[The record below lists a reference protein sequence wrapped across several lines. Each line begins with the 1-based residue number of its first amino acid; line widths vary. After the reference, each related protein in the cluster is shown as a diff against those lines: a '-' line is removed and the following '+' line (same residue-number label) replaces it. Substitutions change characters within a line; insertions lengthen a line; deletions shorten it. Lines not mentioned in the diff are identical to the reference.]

1 MFSKKTIMK
10 KTLAIS
16 GFTWVSRCLG
26 IARDILLMR
35 YLGYGVASDAFVTA
49 YKIPNSL
56 RKIFAEGA
64 LSAVFIPVIVRSIKA
79 TGQKSIN
86 DLMTFG
92 FVVFEGIVLLV
103 CAWVMLYAELVISWI
118 APGFSVAQ
126 VQSTIPCLQIVMP
139 FIFFISSSAL
149 LAGVLQS
156 VDHFFVPA
164 FAPILLNMVF
174 ISSILI
180 CDYFILPVES
190 LCWFIIGGGAL
201 QLLSHLAMYFKLG
214 FGFGRLRVSDFKQ
227 FSHVLVKFFP
237 CLLGMGVMEI
247 GLFVDQYFTSFLP
260 AGSTSLHSYA
270 GNFLRLP
277 LGIFGVAFSTVLL
290 PHFSRVADS
299 SPRRLQLYVLEA
311 AKLIF
316 WVMFPMT
323 LIMSFF
329 AENIFI
335 TMFLSEKFTMLHV
348 QQAAHTLQAFLVGL
362 FFFAFN
368 KILLNV
374 YYALHDVWH
383 PAYITIAAV
392 ASNAVFNS
400 LLVGPLALPGI
411 ALATSFSE
419 ILRTILFLI
428 VLVHQAGVNFN
439 GKRFITFAACY
450 SMQVMVLGIPF
461 VGIYR
466 VLKQVIMSFPISMHY
481 FLLQSLGFWLWVGPL
496 LIIFFT
502 MLWLTRNYFNVKLY
516 FLEH

>member
-1 MFSKKTIMK
+1 MK

-35 YLGYGVASDAFVTA
+35 YLGYGIASDAFITA

-79 TGQKSIN
+79 TGQKGIN

-92 FVVFEGIVLLV
+92 FVVFEGVVLLV
-103 CAWVMLYAELVISWI
+103 CAWVMIYAHLVISWI
-118 APGFSVAQ
+118 APGFSPAQ

-156 VDHFFVPA
+156 VGHFFVPA

-174 ISSILI
+174 ISSLLI
-180 CDYFILPVES
+180 CDYFVLPVEA
-190 LCWFIIGGGAL
+190 LCWLILGGGAL
-201 QLLSHLAMYFKLG
+201 QLLMHLAMYFKLG
-214 FGFGRLRVSDFKQ
+214 FGFGRLRASDFKQ

-290 PHFSRVADS
+290 PHFARVADS

-316 WVMFPMT
+316 WIMFPMT
-323 LIMSFF
+323 LIMAFF
-329 AENIFI
+329 SEKIFI
-335 TMFLSEKFTMLHV
+335 TMFLSEKFTLLHV
-348 QQAAHTLQAFLVGL
+348 QQAAYTLQAFLVGL

-374 YYALHDVWH
+374 YYALHDVWN
-383 PAYITIAAV
+383 PAYITIIAV
-392 ASNAVFNS
+392 AANAMLNS

-419 ILRTILFLI
+419 IIRTILFLI
-428 VLVHQAGVNFN
+428 ILVRQAGVNFN
-439 GKRFITFAACY
+439 SKRFITFAMWY
-450 SMQVMVLGIPF
+450 SMQIMLLCMPFLLLYRIIEQGIISLP
-461 VGIYR
+461 V
-466 VLKQVIMSFPISMHY
+466 SMHH
-481 FLLQSLGFWLWVGPL
+481 FLLQSFGFWLWVGPL
-496 LIIFFT
+496 IVIFFAIV
-502 MLWLTRNYFNVKLY
+502 WLTRKYFNIQLY
-516 FLEH
+516 FLEQ